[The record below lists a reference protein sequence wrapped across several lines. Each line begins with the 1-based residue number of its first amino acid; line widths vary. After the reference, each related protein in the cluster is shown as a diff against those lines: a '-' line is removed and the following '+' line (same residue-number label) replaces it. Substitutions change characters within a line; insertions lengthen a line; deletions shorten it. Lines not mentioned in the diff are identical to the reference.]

1 MKYKSVLI
9 TANGGPEV
17 LKLVESEL
25 LPPGPGQVQMR
36 ILAAG
41 VAFTDLSMRY
51 GMYPGVPSLPYA
63 PGYDMV
69 GRVTALGEGVDSF
82 SAGQTVAALTVTGG
96 YAEYINLPAG
106 RLVPVPEGL
115 DPSEVASLIQSYTTA
130 YQLLHRVAR
139 VRAGQSVLVHGA
151 AGGVGT
157 ALVQLARLAG
167 LEVFGTASAAKQ
179 GYVRSLGATPVDYL
193 HEDFVD
199 RIHTLTGDGVAP
211 ASRVSPGGLGQGV
224 SGVAPAS
231 RVSPGGLGQGASGV
245 DVVFDNVGAGNL
257 WRSRR
262 ALRRGGRLVSY
273 GFLSSLKDGKANKL
287 VLVKTFLSIGLMKA
301 LPGSKKTDFF
311 DINPSARDHPDWFR
325 KDLEALFQLLKEGK
339 LKPHI
344 AARFPLEQAAEAQ
357 ELLESR
363 KVTGKIVLVMG

>member
-1 MKYKSVLI
+1 MQYKSVVI

-17 LKLVESEL
+17 LKLVEREL
-25 LPPGPGQVQMR
+25 LPPAAGQVQVR

-69 GRVTALGEGVDSF
+69 GRVTALGEGVDAF
-82 SAGQTVAALTVTGG
+82 STGQMVAALTVTGG
-96 YAEYINLPAG
+96 YAEYINLPSA

-115 DPSEVASLIQSYTTA
+115 EPSEVACLIQSSATA
-130 YQLLHRVAR
+130 YQLLHRVAK
-139 VRAGQSVLVHGA
+139 VRQGQRALVHGA

-193 HEDFVD
+193 NEDFVD
-199 RIHTLTGDGVAP
+199 RIHALTGEGVVP
-211 ASRVSPGGLGQGV
+211 ASR
-224 SGVAPAS
+224 
-231 RVSPGGLGQGASGV
+231 ASGV

-257 WRSRR
+257 WRSRQ
-262 ALRRGGRLVSY
+262 ALRRGGTLVSY

-287 VLVKTFLSIGLMKA
+287 ALAKTFLSIGLMKA
-301 LPGSKKTDFF
+301 LPGSKKTAFF

-325 KDLEALFQLLKEGK
+325 QDLEVLFQLLKEGK
-339 LKPHI
+339 LEPHI
-344 AARFPLEQAAEAQ
+344 AARFPLEQAVEAQ
-357 ELLESR
+357 ELLESC

>member
-1 MKYKSVLI
+1 MKYKSMMI
-9 TANGGPEV
+9 TAHGGPEV

-25 LPPGPGQVQMR
+25 LLPAPGQVQVH

-69 GRVTALGEGVDSF
+69 GQVTASGEGVNSF
-82 SAGQTVAALTVTGG
+82 SSGQMVAALTVTGG
-96 YAEYINLPAG
+96 YAEYITLPAD

-115 DPSEVASLIQSYTTA
+115 EPSEVASLIQSYTTA

-139 VRAGQSVLVHGA
+139 VHPGQRILVHGA

-167 LEVFGTASAAKQ
+167 LEVFGTASADKQ
-179 GYVRSLGATPVDYL
+179 GYVRSLGATPIDYRT
-193 HEDFVD
+193 EDFVE
-199 RIHTLTGDGVAP
+199 RIHILTGDGVAP
-211 ASRVSPGGLGQGV
+211 ASR
-224 SGVAPAS
+224 
-231 RVSPGGLGQGASGV
+231 ASGV

-262 ALRRGGRLVSY
+262 ALRRDGMLVSY
-273 GFLSSLKDGKANKL
+273 GFLASLKDGKANKV
-287 VLVKTFLSIGLMKA
+287 VLAKTFLGVGLMKV
-301 LPGSKKTDFF
+301 LPGSKKTAFF

-325 KDLEALFQLLKEGK
+325 QDLEALFQLLKEGK

-344 AARFPLEQAAEAQ
+344 AGRFPLEQAAEAQ

-363 KVTGKIVLVMG
+363 KVAGKIVLVMV